1 MAAMDVPESI
11 VNNLLLT
18 LSFVDAHRLFRSCR
32 RGGAWLVPP
41 PTAEEKMRF
50 SSVLAS
56 AVHRRASPSS
66 DKEKGQEN
74 GKDIQPA
81 PAPQVEPLLRETD
94 GDPGEG
100 RGTRPPGEPG
110 EGADAGGAAEGS
122 DSDVEEVLSR
132 GALAR
137 KAEEDEANRLAARRR
152 REEEAQ
158 AEKERAEAQQFF
170 AGDGASADAGEE
182 EEEAGAS
189 E

>member
-1 MAAMDVPESI
+1 M
-11 VNNLLLT
+11 T
-18 LSFVDAHRLFRSCR
+18 LGSR
-32 RGGAWLVPP
+32 
-41 PTAEEKMRF
+41 
-50 SSVLAS
+50 
-56 AVHRRASPSS
+56 
-66 DKEKGQEN
+66 
-74 GKDIQPA
+74 
-81 PAPQVEPLLRETD
+81 
-94 GDPGEG
+94 
-100 RGTRPPGEPG
+100 
-110 EGADAGGAAEGS
+110 AGGAAEGS

-137 KAEEDEANRLAARRR
+137 KAKEDEANRLAARRR